1 MRTST
6 ICWYRINRWF
16 TLILCGLQQQHTNSV
31 RTATTAYYYRE
42 DGNNRIPLL
51 CGLQQQH
58 TNTLRIANIRILI
71 RCGRQPQHTN
81 TVRTAAPAYQYWADF
96 NNRILLPCGR
106 QQQHSNTVGQ
116 QKQHTNTV
124 LTALICCCCC
134 PHTISIRQITQ
145 NCCIPHTTLLQ
156 PSLRTLI
163 FYVIWPYIIYV
174 MESVRFSHS
183 PAFLLR
189 TAKERDKKYSV
200 KML

>member
-16 TLILCGLQQQHTNSV
+16 TPILCGLQQQHTNSVRTATTAYYYLENGNNRIPILYGLQQQHTNTV

-81 TVRTAAPAYQYWADF
+81 TVRTAAPA
-96 NNRILLPCGR
+96 
-106 QQQHSNTVGQ
+106 
-116 QKQHTNTV
+116 TNTEQ
-124 LTALICCCCC
+124 TSTIAYFYRADDNSSILI
-134 PHTISIRQITQ
+134 PWDSRNSIQIL
-145 NCCIPHTTLLQ
+145 CWLH
-156 PSLRTLI
+156 
-163 FYVIWPYIIYV
+163 
-174 MESVRFSHS
+174 
-183 PAFLLR
+183 
-189 TAKERDKKYSV
+189 
-200 KML
+200 